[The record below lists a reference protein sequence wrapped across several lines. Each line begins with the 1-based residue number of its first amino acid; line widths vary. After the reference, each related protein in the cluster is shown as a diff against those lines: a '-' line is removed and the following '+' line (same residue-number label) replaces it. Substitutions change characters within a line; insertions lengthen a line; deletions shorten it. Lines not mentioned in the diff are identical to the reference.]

1 MFAPHRIGVIVVLLL
16 MCPALPK
23 LKAET
28 APDKPATTTTDVDH
42 RVQELEKQVQELR
55 AQLAALTQASA
66 SAARAA
72 IPAPAAAVSAGA
84 TATAAV
90 PAGAVQ
96 QAVSAPPA
104 SDPLSG
110 VSSVLGGAFFT
121 GLVDTY
127 YSYNPNQ
134 PANRTSGLRLFDSS
148 SNQFALNVIELG
160 LVKTPDV
167 TSRLGYNV
175 TLGFGNA
182 MNVINSGDP
191 SFLQYLKEAYLSYL
205 VPAGKGLQVD
215 VGKFVT
221 SAGFEVIESNAN
233 WNYSRGLLF
242 NYAIPF
248 YHFGMRA
255 KYAFNDK
262 YSLTGFVM
270 NGWNNVVASNT
281 GKTGGLSF
289 AWAPAKKVSITET
302 WLGGPGAVALTGP
315 GGAIAT
321 DGGNWRN
328 LLDTVITYTPRAKLL
343 LATWGDYGRSEG
355 FTGFRKSVEWSG
367 LAGYAKYQ
375 FHPRYAIATRYEYYS
390 DPDGVTTGG
399 FQTVNGSAIFVPT
412 RQHINEVTGTVE
424 ARIAQHLI
432 ARTEFRHDVS
442 NQPVFL
448 KGNTP
453 VLGQSTV
460 AAGLIFVME
469 PAK

>member
-1 MFAPHRIGVIVVLLL
+1 MFAPHRVGVIAVLLL
-16 MCPALPK
+16 LWLALPN
-23 LKAET
+23 LMAQT
-28 APDKPATTTTDVDH
+28 VPDKSAPTTADVDR

-55 AQLAALTQASA
+55 AQLAALKQTPTA
-66 SAARAA
+66 
-72 IPAPAAAVSAGA
+72 APAA
-84 TATAAV
+84 TI

-96 QAVSAPPA
+96 QAVATAPASA

-110 VSSVLGGAFFT
+110 ISSVLGGATFT
-121 GLVDTY
+121 GLLDTY

-134 PANRTSGLRLFDSS
+134 PANHTSGLRLFDSS

-160 LVKTPDV
+160 LVKTPD
-167 TSRLGYNV
+167 TASPLGYNV

-182 MNVINSGDP
+182 MNVVNSSDP
-191 SFLQYLKEAYLSYL
+191 GFLQYLKEAYLSYL
-205 VPAGKGLQVD
+205 APAGKGLQVD

-221 SAGFEVIESNAN
+221 PAGFEVIESNAN

-248 YHFGMRA
+248 YHFGLRA
-255 KYAFNDK
+255 KYNFSDK
-262 YSLTGFVM
+262 YSLTGFVT
-270 NGWNNVVASNT
+270 NGWNNVVSINS

-289 AWAPAKKVSITET
+289 AWAPAKKISITET
-302 WLGGPGAVALTGP
+302 WLGGPGAVTLTGP

-328 LLDTVITYTPRAKLL
+328 LTDTVITYTPQAKLL

-355 FTGFRKSVEWSG
+355 FTGFNKSVAWSG
-367 LAGYAKYQ
+367 AAGYAKYQ
-375 FHPRYAIATRYEYYS
+375 FHPRYAIATRYEYYN

-399 FQTVNGSAIFVPT
+399 FQTVNGSTIFVPT

-442 NQPVFL
+442 NLPVFL

-460 AAGLIFVME
+460 AAGLMFVLE